1 MKTISYNSDVARLCG
16 PNGIIKAVLLNYIYN
31 YYKANPRKGAGFPA
45 CISLREFVYQYG
57 YDDKSLWKRSFV
69 HKILKDLERE
79 GHLLIARENNMPV
92 YSVSDRI
99 AGLLRQERS
108 PVVTFDLQVACDY
121 RIHVAIMSRY
131 LLHVISKSPEGEA
144 YNLKVN
150 EMSEVNCLSP
160 AQIYR
165 AIKYLIETK
174 VVYRVKSCLKYR
186 SRSLSLA
193 KCHSKTPKRLNLH
206 NTPNCKAL

>member
-16 PNGIIKAVLLNYIYN
+16 ANGIIKAVLLNYIYN
-31 YYKANPRKGAGFPA
+31 YYKMNPRKGVGFPA

-57 YDDKSLWKRSFV
+57 YDDKSLWKRSFI
-69 HKILKDLERE
+69 HKILKDLERD
-79 GHLLIARENNMPV
+79 GHVLIARENGLPV
-92 YSVSDRI
+92 YSVSDQI
-99 AGLLRQERS
+99 AGLLSHGES
-108 PVVTFDLQVACDY
+108 PVVTFDLQIACDY
-121 RIHVAIMSRY
+121 GIHIAIVSRY

-165 AIKYLIETK
+165 AIKHLIETK
-174 VVYRVKSCLKYR
+174 VVYRVKSRLRYR

-193 KCHSKTPKRLNLH
+193 KC
-206 NTPNCKAL
+206 